1 MKKWL
6 VIAVALISFGCA
18 TLSTAPDGEEVD
30 AGRDPVED
38 DRCGTGTCG
47 GSH

>member
-18 TLSTAPDGEEVD
+18 TPSTVPDGEEVD
-30 AGRDPVED
+30 DGFNPVED
-38 DRCGTGTCG
+38 TRCGTGTCG
-47 GSH
+47 GSN